1 MRKKKITQMNKV
13 ISQLRQHKVVSRDWA
28 LSIRISR
35 LGSIIYNL
43 KAKGYLF
50 EAKYTTNMDYIYIW
64 VNANDFE

>member
-1 MRKKKITQMNKV
+1 MAKKLTQMKIV
-13 ISQLRQHKVVSRDWA
+13 TSRLKRDKVVSRDWA